1 MCFKDPIPNAK
12 HKMQDKNDLWRK
24 GILVKNRHRNCKI
37 FKRIT
42 LHISYIDIFYFF
54 SPQQLCFSLSSPAVK
69 LGWCGQFTCPVLLLD
84 YPML

>member
-42 LHISYIDIFYFF
+42 LHISYINININTFHI
-54 SPQQLCFSLSSPAVK
+54 
-69 LGWCGQFTCPVLLLD
+69 
-84 YPML
+84 